1 MSEESRSR
9 EKIGRV
15 VKPAHSGER
24 SGDERAARYA
34 QQRLKKRKEREVA
47 KQGEQQKPKKK
58 LTGMLF
64 YMMLSLTVFKDLFD
78 YLLTFSVVLS
88 FFIVLI
94 NFIIMFVVLI
104 YYFINDIKLTSRK
117 LVIVVVGFAVE
128 MIPIMGLLPM
138 TSISLIM
145 VRKFENSE
153 RLSKIAEKRVGFAV

>member
-1 MSEESRSR
+1 
-9 EKIGRV
+9 
-15 VKPAHSGER
+15 
-24 SGDERAARYA
+24 
-34 QQRLKKRKEREVA
+34 
-47 KQGEQQKPKKK
+47 
-58 LTGMLF
+58 
-64 YMMLSLTVFKDLFD
+64 
-78 YLLTFSVVLS
+78 LS

-117 LVIVVVGFAVE
+117 LVTVVVGFAVE

-153 RLSKIAEKRVGFAV
+153 RLSKMAEKRVGLAV